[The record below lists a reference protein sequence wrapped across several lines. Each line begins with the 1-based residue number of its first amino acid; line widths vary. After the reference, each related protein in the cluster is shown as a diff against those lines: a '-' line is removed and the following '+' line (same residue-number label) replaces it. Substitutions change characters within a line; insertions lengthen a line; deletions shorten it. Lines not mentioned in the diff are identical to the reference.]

1 MHPGATQTLT
11 IALTGGI
18 GAGKSTAA
26 RIMGEFGAY
35 VIDWDDVARAVQQ
48 PGEAAWQQIAQR
60 WPQVIGADRQ
70 IDRAALG
77 AIVFADHEQLSALE
91 AITHPAIRR
100 AAFAQGAR
108 ASWQAGSLAEHM
120 VVHEIPL
127 LVESGLA
134 DRFDVVVSVEAPSE
148 LRIDRLQQS
157 RAMTAQQ
164 AAARI
169 QAQASD
175 TERRAIATYTLDSS
189 GTISEMRRD
198 IHALLTQLRSDLNER
213 NTR

>member
-1 MHPGATQTLT
+1 MHPGAPQTLT

-48 PGEAAWQQIAQR
+48 PGEAAWQQIAKR

-100 AAFAQGAR
+100 AAFAQGTR

-134 DRFDVVVSVEAPSE
+134 DRFDVVVSVEAPSD

-198 IHALLTQLRSDLNER
+198 IHALLTQLRSALNER